1 MVGVY
6 KMNKNKIALGVLCAV
21 LVSGFVYQQ
30 MSLSS
35 QDQQGT
41 NSNSAEEVDK
51 AILASA
57 VESSSTK
64 TTTTNS
70 GIDRTLLTPLQSS
83 EVQANAESS
92 SATSSKAKDRV
103 VAQSHQLPADHR
115 SASQPKAHGHE
126 NQRRHPEDNSLLP
139 PGEPKKPLPTEQ
151 GNG

>member
-1 MVGVY
+1 MT
-6 KMNKNKIALGVLCAV
+6 A
-21 LVSGFVYQQ
+21 F
-30 MSLSS
+30 
-35 QDQQGT
+35 
-41 NSNSAEEVDK
+41 
-51 AILASA
+51 
-57 VESSSTK
+57 
-64 TTTTNS
+64 
-70 GIDRTLLTPLQSS
+70 LLTPLQSS